1 MAKQERILDA
11 IIIGAGPSGLA
22 TAEAF
27 RRAGLDFVVLE
38 KGPVGGN
45 IAQYPTYMKFF
56 STSQNLELCGFP
68 LVSEDEKPTRA
79 EYLAYLAAFARYHQL
94 PIRSH
99 TEVLRADRR
108 GDGLHV
114 LHARRVGCAEESWL
128 TRTLVA
134 APGAWDNTRRL
145 VVPGEDLPKVH
156 RRYTEAHLYDG
167 ARVLVVGGSNS
178 AVETALQLHR
188 RGADVTLC
196 HRGRNLHSRGLK
208 YWLRPD
214 IENRIAAGE
223 IRALFNANV
232 QKIDAQSVTVLVG
245 EEIVE
250 VGNDFV
256 LPLIGYNPPT
266 QFLRDLGIE
275 IDAESGR
282 PVHDPDTLETSTPG
296 VYVAGVITAGNING
310 QTFIEN
316 LRHHG
321 DLIAAHLSKKRA
333 QRAG

>member
-1 MAKQERILDA
+1 MPKPERILDA
-11 IIIGAGPSGLA
+11 IVIGAGPSGLA
-22 TAEAF
+22 TAEAL
-27 RRAGLDFVVLE
+27 RRAGLDFIVLE

-45 IAQYPTYMKFF
+45 IAQYPTHMKFF
-56 STSQNLELCGFP
+56 STSRNLELCGFP

-79 EYLAYLAAFARYHQL
+79 EYIAYLAAFARFHSL

-99 TEVLRADRR
+99 TEVLRAERR
-108 GDGLHV
+108 GDGV
-114 LHARRVGCAEESWL
+114 YIVHARRVGCADETWL

-145 VVPGEDLPKVH
+145 DVPGENLPKVH

-178 AVETALQLHR
+178 AVETALQLLR

-223 IRALFNANV
+223 IRAFFNANV
-232 QKIDAQSVTVLVG
+232 TRIEPQSVTLHVG
-245 EEIVE
+245 EDVVEIE
-250 VGNDFV
+250 NDFV

-266 QFLRDLGIE
+266 QFLRHLGIE
-275 IDAESGR
+275 IDADSGR

-296 VYVAGVITAGNING
+296 IYVAGVITAGNING

-321 DLIAAHLSKKRA
+321 DLIAAHLMKKRA
-333 QRAG
+333 ARAG